1 MWGLKVLTNRL
12 SIIAGVLMLAILSD
26 TAIAQD
32 SYYVFGTLGNMNSD
46 SSIKFESRVHASAA
60 VPERFVPGRDFAP
73 VDSAVGLMASTD
85 LQPAPDPSVVDLA
98 VFYAQELFERGRSF
112 ETLDATIEEMVR
124 FANDGLA
131 SSGVSLTIR
140 VTYAGPFSERLEGI
154 DTILAH
160 GMLGEQSEL
169 LRDTLLT
176 DFGADAVILI
186 KATDDVD
193 EFFGFATLGTE
204 HSLSDPLT
212 VPRAVVCL
220 GAAQNSGLECFGRG
234 GIFAHEL
241 GHLFGAGHQRNA
253 VGGSGG
259 AFGFSFA
266 SECGGGTIVY
276 SPVTAAQQIY
286 STPSVV
292 VDGEPCGVSASEG
305 SNGTDNA
312 FTIDLTR
319 ALMADL
325 RPTMQIGG
333 TVFINGPG
341 ELMLAE
347 GEPGQML
354 TIRRTGD
361 LTMSAAVTLADISSG
376 GIAADLRIDP
386 SDVTFGPGEEAL
398 SVRISAV
405 DDAVFEATEVVTLGL
420 RNPLRLEKTGE
431 IVHVSI
437 ADNDDPP
444 TAPAPPPDSGG
455 GGLGLPA
462 LLFLASIYLM
472 RLPSRPRRK

>member
-1 MWGLKVLTNRL
+1 VLTNKL
-12 SIIAGVLMLAILSD
+12 SIGTCFLMLTTLSD

-32 SYYVFGTLGNMNSD
+32 GYYVFGTFDNTNSD
-46 SSIKFESRVHASAA
+46 SSIEFESRVHASA
-60 VPERFVPGRDFAP
+60 VIPERLVPGRDFAP
-73 VDSAVGLMASTD
+73 VDSKDRLMASTD

-98 VFYAQELFERGRSF
+98 VFYAQELYERGRSF
-112 ETLDATIEEMVR
+112 ETLDATIEEMIR
-124 FANDGLA
+124 FTNDGLA
-131 SSGVSLTIR
+131 SSGVPLTVR

-154 DTILAH
+154 GTVSAH
-160 GMLGEQSEL
+160 RMLGEQSEL

-193 EFFGFATLGTE
+193 NYFGFATIGSE

-241 GHLFGAGHQRNA
+241 GHLFGAGHQRNS

-266 SECGGGTIVY
+266 SECGGGTLVH
-276 SPVTAAQQIY
+276 SPLTAAQQIY

-292 VDGEPCGVSASEG
+292 VDGEPCGVSASAD

-312 FTIDLTR
+312 LTIDLTR

-325 RPTMQIGG
+325 RPTMRIGG
-333 TVFINGPG
+333 TVFIDGPG

-361 LTMSAAVTLADISSG
+361 LTMSAAVTLTDISSR

-386 SDVTFGPGEEAL
+386 SDVKFGPGEEAL
-398 SVRISAV
+398 AVRISAV
-405 DDAVFEATEVVTLGL
+405 DDADFEGTEVVTLGL

-437 ADNDDPP
+437 ADNDDLPP
-444 TAPAPPPDSGG
+444 APAPPPNSGG

-472 RLPSRPRRK
+472 RLPLRLRRTYS